1 MSTRR
6 IRTLL
11 VEADPRAAGQYAH
24 WTPEE
29 WSVAVVE
36 TGEAALT
43 AVDAD
48 TDLVVVGANLPDQP
62 TYRLLGRIRSRGYE
76 CQLAVAGVD
85 DDVDWGAHGADGVV
99 PAPVDRSSFR
109 ATLDRLA
116 DRIAYDRDLEQ
127 YYSLVSD
134 LAVME
139 ARHTP
144 EELVASPEY
153 QELRERAEAVSADLD
168 ESLAEIATVDD
179 YATVFRGFFP
189 GETAEE

>member
-1 MSTRR
+1 M
-6 IRTLL
+6 LL
-11 VEADPRAAGQYAH
+11 VEADPLAAGQYAH

-43 AVDAD
+43 TVDTD
-48 TDLVVVGANLPDQP
+48 TDLVVVGADLPDQP
-62 TYRLLGRIRSRGYE
+62 AYRLLGRIRARGHE

-85 DDVDWGAHGADGVV
+85 EGVDWGTHGADGIV

-116 DRIAYDRDLEQ
+116 DRIAYDRDLER

-134 LAVME
+134 LAVLE

-144 EELVASPEY
+144 EELEASPEY
-153 QELRERAEAVSADLD
+153 QDLRERADVISAELD
-168 ESLAEIATVDD
+168 ESLDGIATVDD